1 MGAIHK
7 VENGQNTFFLTD
19 IWINDTPM
27 KTPFPN
33 LYSMSRFPNALVA
46 DNWEEDEWQVEFRRS
61 LTPTEYDDLSAML
74 SSLQSCH
81 LTPLDD
87 VFIDWAL

>member
-27 KTPFPN
+27 KMPFPN

-46 DNWEEDEWQVEFRRS
+46 DNWVEDEW
-61 LTPTEYDDLSAML
+61 
-74 SSLQSCH
+74 
-81 LTPLDD
+81 
-87 VFIDWAL
+87 